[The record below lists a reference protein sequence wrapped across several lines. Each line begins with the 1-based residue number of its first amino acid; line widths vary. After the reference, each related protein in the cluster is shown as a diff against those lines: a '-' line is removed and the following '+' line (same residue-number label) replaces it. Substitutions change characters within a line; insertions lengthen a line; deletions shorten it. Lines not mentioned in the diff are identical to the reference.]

1 MRVSAVL
8 LAAGSGSRVG
18 AEKNKLLL
26 TYLGKPAIAH
36 TFSAFAKAG
45 CFDEIIIVT
54 KESERAEILALAEQE
69 GLRGAKWA
77 RGGDTRQQSV
87 RNALELIPDG
97 IAAVHDG
104 ARSMISPEL
113 ILRCVLA
120 ALKNGSALPGVMASD
135 TVKSVKDGVR
145 TLDRNEIFLA
155 QTPQCFD
162 VQKLR
167 AAYDKAAAEGFSGTD
182 DSSYME
188 YAGYTPYILTHD
200 EINDKLTFPRDF
212 SRFERLSGRMSVGVG
227 FDAHR
232 FAPGRR
238 LVLGGVEI
246 EHTEGLLGHS
256 DADVLTHALMDALLG
271 ASGLGDIG
279 ALFPDND
286 AQYEGISSIAL
297 LERVRSL
304 MLEKGC
310 IPVQADCVLIMQ
322 RPKISPYREEMERV
336 LQEALGC
343 SVSVKAT
350 TTEKMGFTGRGEGAA
365 SIASALVNKLK

>member
-113 ILRCVLA
+113 ILRCVLT

-145 TLDRNEIFLA
+145 TLDRNGIFLA

-238 LVLGGVEI
+238 LV
-246 EHTEGLLGHS
+246 HS

-271 ASGLGDIG
+271 AASLGDIG

-286 AQYEGISSIAL
+286 AQYEGISSVAL

-336 LQEALGC
+336 LQGALGC